1 MATRKKRKT
10 KKKTKKVVK
19 ELPRKT
25 WENGENPLGL
35 NKTSTCSYEKY
46 MKQALEVIS
55 KHLSVRVYKLAPQ
68 EEYPQFIRGKD
79 LRVQI
84 FWKKN
89 SLYEFLVEQ
98 TFWLQSN
105 RNKEDRTYMRGFAHV
120 HLKIVHD
127 AWLKAKENQEKPTK
141 KKKKTVRRK
150 VKK

>member
-1 MATRKKRKT
+1 MATKKKRKT

-19 ELPRKT
+19 KDLPRKT
-25 WENGENPLGL
+25 WDNGENPLGL

-55 KHLSVRVYKLAPQ
+55 KHLSIRVYKLAPQ

-127 AWLKAKENQEKPTK
+127 AWLKAKEGSTK
-141 KKKKTVRRK
+141 KKTTRRK
-150 VKK
+150 KKK

>member
-10 KKKTKKVVK
+10 KKKVVK
-19 ELPRKT
+19 KILPRKT

-46 MKQALEVIS
+46 LKQGLEVIS
-55 KHLSVRVYKLAPQ
+55 KHLSVRIYKLAPA
-68 EEYPQFIRGKD
+68 EDYPQFIRGKD

-98 TFWLQSN
+98 NFWLQSN
-105 RNKEDRTYMRGFAHV
+105 RNKEDRKWMREFAHV

-127 AWLKAKENQEKPTK
+127 AWLKAKEDHEKPTK
-141 KKKKTVRRK
+141 KKKKTTRKK